1 MLLSSDSQ
9 KRSLTR
15 RARGDDVKEADIS
28 LDAVSNSLT
37 ERIQYI
43 EPVEYFDD
51 AEAADDT
58 FDL

>member
-1 MLLSSDSQ
+1 M
-9 KRSLTR
+9 TR
-15 RARGDDVKEADIS
+15 RARGGDVKEADIS